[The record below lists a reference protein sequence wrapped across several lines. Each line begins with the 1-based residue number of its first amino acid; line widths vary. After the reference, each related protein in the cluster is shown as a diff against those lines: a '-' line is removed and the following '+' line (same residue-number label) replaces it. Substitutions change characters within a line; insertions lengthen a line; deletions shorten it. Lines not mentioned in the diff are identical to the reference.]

1 MTNMVMED
9 YTQSNENFN
18 HSSKERFAELIE
30 NTCGRYC
37 LGPNPSL
44 ARFIYALIFLV
55 TCLLAWSIRDY
66 GHNAL
71 SELERLKGCHGARD
85 CLGAEG
91 VLRISFGCFS
101 FFFMMFLSTVG
112 TKKLEDT
119 RNNWHSEWWPV
130 KIILWIGFM
139 VIPFFI
145 PSAFVQLYG
154 KIAHFGA
161 GAFLL
166 IQLISVIS
174 FITWLNECC
183 QSEKYYEQCQYQVMA
198 LSVMAFLAS
207 IVGITMMYIWY
218 VPNVSCKLNLLFITL
233 TLVLLQLMTLTSVRS
248 KVRGGFLA
256 PGLMGMY
263 IVYLCWS
270 AIRSEPQTEFCNKKV
285 EAATSADWLTIVSFV
300 IAVLAIVIATFSTG
314 IDSKRLKEQ
323 FTYMFKKTGVESE
336 DGVPYG
342 YGFFHFV
349 FAMGAM
355 YFAMLFVSW
364 NSQNTMPKW
373 TIDVGWASTWVRI
386 VNEWVATLVYNVFL
400 VMTVWMLI
408 APLFWKSKREADPVE

>member
-9 YTQSNENFN
+9 YTQSNGNFN
-18 HSSKERFAELIE
+18 HSSKERFVELIE

-71 SELERLKGCHGARD
+71 SELERLKGCHGAHD

-91 VLRISFGCFS
+91 VLRISFGCFL
-101 FFFMMFLSTVG
+101 FFFLMFLSTVG

-119 RNNWHSEWWPV
+119 RNNWHSEWWPA

-166 IQLISVIS
+166 IQLICVIS

-183 QSEKYYEQCQYQVMA
+183 QSEKYYEQCQYHVMA
-198 LSVMAFLAS
+198 FSMMTFLAS
-207 IVGITMMYIWY
+207 IVAITMMYIWY

-233 TLVLLQLMTLTSVRS
+233 TLVLLQLMTLTSVHP

-270 AIRSEPQTEFCNKKV
+270 AIRSEPQTEICNKKV

-323 FTYMFKKTGVESE
+323 LTYMFKKTEVESE
-336 DGVPYG
+336 DEVPYG
-342 YGFFHFV
+342 
-349 FAMGAM
+349 
-355 YFAMLFVSW
+355 
-364 NSQNTMPKW
+364 W

-386 VNEWVATLVYNVFL
+386 VNAWVATLVYI
-400 VMTVWMLI
+400 WMLI
-408 APLFWKSKREADPVE
+408 APLFWKSKRQADPV